1 MNELEIKRTP
11 ETIGAEIRT
20 LEHQA
25 RCMTLWFGVEIG
37 RRLRE
42 AKELLEHGQWGTWL
56 QEETDMSASTA
67 SRFMKLYDEYGADQI
82 GIFGAETKSS
92 TLQNLSI
99 SNALRLL
106 AVPENEREAF
116 AEEHDV
122 EHMSA
127 RDLDA
132 LIRERDE
139 ASRQKEAAEHRAKE
153 AETELERLKEEA
165 AEAEKEQS
173 AAERELQEAR
183 SRITELE
190 NRPVEVAVQ
199 VDEEAVRRAAEE
211 AKAEAQKEIERLE
224 KKLAAA
230 DKKREKAEADARA
243 AEEKLQTAG
252 SDAIAERDRM
262 AEELAETKRKLEMA
276 DVVTAQ
282 FKIVFNAA
290 QSDMNELLGLIAKA
304 DGPAKDKLREAARRL
319 LQEFSARV

>member
-42 AKELLEHGQWGTWL
+42 AKEMLEHGQWGAWL

-67 SRFMKLYDEYGADQI
+67 SRFMKLYDEYGVDQI

-116 AEEHDV
+116 AQEHDV

-127 RDLDA
+127 RDLDT

-139 ASRQKEAAEHRAKE
+139 AARQKEAAEHRAQE
-153 AETELERLKEEA
+153 AETELERLKTTA
-165 AEAEKEQS
+165 AEAEKEQL
-173 AAERELQEAR
+173 AAARELQEAR
-183 SRITELE
+183 SRITELK

-199 VDEEAVRRAAEE
+199 VDEEAVQRAAEE
-211 AKAEAQKEIERLE
+211 AKAEARKEIERLE

-262 AEELAETKRKLEMA
+262 AAELAETRRKLEMA

-290 QSDMNELLGLIAKA
+290 QSDMNDLLGLIAKA

>member
-1 MNELEIKRTP
+1 MNELDIKRTP

-42 AKELLEHGQWGTWL
+42 AKDMLEHGQWGTWL

-153 AETELERLKEEA
+153 AETELERLKTTA
-165 AEAEKEQS
+165 AEAEKEQI
-173 AAERELQEAR
+173 AAARELKEAR

-211 AKAEAQKEIERLE
+211 AKAEAREEIERLE
-224 KKLAAA
+224 KKLASA
-230 DKKREKAEADARA
+230 DQKREKAEADAKA

-262 AEELAETKRKLEMA
+262 AAELAETKRKLEMA

-282 FKIVFNAA
+282 FKVVFSAA
-290 QSDMNELLGLIAKA
+290 QSDINDLLGLIAKA

>member
-127 RDLDA
+127 RDLDT

-139 ASRQKEAAEHRAKE
+139 AARQKEAAEHRAQE
-153 AETELERLKEEA
+153 AETELERLKTTA
-165 AEAEKEQS
+165 AEAEKEQL
-173 AAERELQEAR
+173 AAARELQEAR

-199 VDEEAVRRAAEE
+199 VDEEAVQRAAEE
-211 AKAEAQKEIERLE
+211 AKAEARKEIERLE

-262 AEELAETKRKLEMA
+262 AAELAETKRKLEMA

-282 FKIVFNAA
+282 FKVVFSAA
-290 QSDMNELLGLIAKA
+290 QSDMNDLLGLIAKA

>member
-1 MNELEIKRTP
+1 MNELDIKRTP

-139 ASRQKEAAEHRAKE
+139 ASRQKEAAEHRAQE
-153 AETELERLKEEA
+153 AETELERLKTTA
-165 AEAEKEQS
+165 AEAEKEQL
-173 AAERELQEAR
+173 AAARELQEAR

-199 VDEEAVRRAAEE
+199 VDEEAVQRAAEE
-211 AKAEAQKEIERLE
+211 AKAEARKEIERLE

-262 AEELAETKRKLEMA
+262 AAELAETRRKLEMA

-282 FKIVFNAA
+282 FKVVFSAA
-290 QSDMNELLGLIAKA
+290 QSDMNDLLGLIAKA

>member
-153 AETELERLKEEA
+153 AETELERMKTTA
-165 AEAEKEQS
+165 AEAEKEQL
-173 AAERELQEAR
+173 AAARKLQEAR

-199 VDEEAVRRAAEE
+199 VDEEAVQRAAEE
-211 AKAEAQKEIERLE
+211 AKAEARKEIERLE

-319 LQEFSARV
+319 LQEFSERV

>member
-1 MNELEIKRTP
+1 MNELDIKRTP

-42 AKELLEHGQWGTWL
+42 AKELLEHGQWGIWL

-106 AVPENEREAF
+106 AVPENERETF

-127 RDLDA
+127 RELDA
-132 LIRERDE
+132 LIRERD
-139 ASRQKEAAEHRAKE
+139 AAADQKTAAER
-153 AETELERLKEEA
+153 RA
-165 AEAEKEQS
+165 AEAEK
-173 AAERELQEAR
+173 AAEAAKKERDDAE
-183 SRITELE
+183 TELIE
-190 NRPVEVAVQ
+190 AKRRIKELESRPVEVAVQ
-199 VDEEAVRRAAEE
+199 ADTEAVQRAAAEAKEEAR
-211 AKAEAQKEIERLE
+211 KEIERLE

-230 DKKREKAEADARA
+230 DKKREKAEADAKA

-262 AEELAETKRKLEMA
+262 AQELAETKRKLEMA

-282 FKIVFNAA
+282 FKVIFSAA
-290 QSDMNELLGLIAKA
+290 QSDMNDLLGLIEKA
-304 DGPAKDKLREAARRL
+304 DGDTKDKLRAAARRL
-319 LQEFSARV
+319 LEEFSARV

>member
-153 AETELERLKEEA
+153 AETELERLKTTA
-165 AEAEKEQS
+165 AEAEKEQI
-173 AAERELQEAR
+173 AAERELKEAR

-211 AKAEAQKEIERLE
+211 AKAEAREEIERLE
-224 KKLAAA
+224 KKLASA
-230 DKKREKAEADARA
+230 DQKREKAEADAKA

-290 QSDMNELLGLIAKA
+290 QSDMNDLLGLIAKA

>member
-42 AKELLEHGQWGTWL
+42 AKEMLEHGQWGAWL

-116 AEEHDV
+116 AQEHDV

-127 RDLDA
+127 RDLDT

-139 ASRQKEAAEHRAKE
+139 AARQKEAAEHRAQE
-153 AETELERLKEEA
+153 AETELERLKMTA
-165 AEAEKEQS
+165 AEAEKEQL
-173 AAERELQEAR
+173 AAARELQEAR

-199 VDEEAVRRAAEE
+199 VDEEAVQRAAEE
-211 AKAEAQKEIERLE
+211 AKAEARKEIERLE

-262 AEELAETKRKLEMA
+262 AAELAETRRKLEMA

-282 FKIVFNAA
+282 FKVVFSAA
-290 QSDMNELLGLIAKA
+290 QSDMNDLLGLIEKA
-304 DGPAKDKLREAARRL
+304 NGPAKDKLREAARRL